1 MERAARGNA
10 PPSRE
15 IAKRDSL
22 AIATGTQA
30 GPFWFNPL

>member
-22 AIATGTQA
+22 AIGVATRQVGV
-30 GPFWFNPL
+30 WFNPL